1 MYLLVKYDVTAF
13 QQRVHRIPYD
23 TQSSVAF
30 GDQCRLHDLDDRLAV
45 LVCKQRNKASD
56 GLHVIYRY
64 LLTVNQAIGSQF
76 ENLVYNDIGDIL
88 LETLFACRVFSK
100 R

>member
-1 MYLLVKYDVTAF
+1 
-13 QQRVHRIPYD
+13 
-23 TQSSVAF
+23 
-30 GDQCRLHDLDDRLAV
+30 
-45 LVCKQRNKASD
+45 LVCKQRNKTSD

-64 LLTVNQAIGSQF
+64 LLAVNQTIGSQL
-76 ENLVYNDIGDIL
+76 ENLIYGNIGDIL